1 VIARCSQFQLERGRL
16 IARLCLLPLEPVDLS
31 RNPADRFLAAR
42 NLIAKVRFAAYA
54 FKLLLAQQPD
64 ASLFCVAPLR
74 TIGNRNTR
82 LRYIVLN

>member
-1 VIARCSQFQLERGRL
+1 MM
-16 IARLCLLPLEPVDLS
+16 
-31 RNPADRFLAAR
+31 AAL
-42 NLIAKVRFAAYA
+42 NSHVEVV
-54 FKLLLAQQPD
+54 KLLLAQQPD